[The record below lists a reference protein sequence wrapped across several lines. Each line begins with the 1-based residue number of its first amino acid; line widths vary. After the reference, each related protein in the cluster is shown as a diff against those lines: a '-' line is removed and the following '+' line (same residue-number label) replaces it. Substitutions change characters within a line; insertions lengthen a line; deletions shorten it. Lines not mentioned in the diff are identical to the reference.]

1 MKIRIVSTILI
12 AGALSLSSCQKKV
25 LDLVPFT
32 AQSDES
38 AFANPDAVQLSVYG
52 VYDAC
57 QSGFYAGGAVRGY
70 PFGAA
75 SIEQGDM
82 RGEDML
88 NQAAFFQI
96 TYEATYNN
104 ASPNNGFMFQTIYSM
119 ANKANLVID
128 GVKGAGSKGI
138 ITSAVALQYEAECR
152 FLRAMGHH
160 ELVLNFSRPYADGA
174 GAQMG

>member
-1 MKIRIVSTILI
+1 MKKMKIRIVTTILI

-70 PFGAA
+70 PFGALDRRIA
-75 SIEQGDM
+75 Y
-82 RGEDML
+82 L
-88 NQAAFFQI
+88 
-96 TYEATYNN
+96 
-104 ASPNNGFMFQTIYSM
+104 
-119 ANKANLVID
+119 KL
-128 GVKGAGSKGI
+128 
-138 ITSAVALQYEAECR
+138 
-152 FLRAMGHH
+152 
-160 ELVLNFSRPYADGA
+160 
-174 GAQMG
+174 